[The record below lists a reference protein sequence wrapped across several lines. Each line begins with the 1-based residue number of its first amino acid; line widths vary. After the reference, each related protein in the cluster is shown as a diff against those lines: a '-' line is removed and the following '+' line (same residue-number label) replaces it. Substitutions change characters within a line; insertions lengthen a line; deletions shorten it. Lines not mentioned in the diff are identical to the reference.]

1 VPRLGWTHTP
11 VVVTAIGKSNR
22 CSNEFR
28 RVDVVEGGQLDR
40 NRQLLLD
47 CPPEMK
53 IFTLVVIAAVA
64 VYIGLCW
71 LLYARQNQML
81 YFPPAESN
89 PRGFSALRIPSG
101 DVIIK
106 VWQLHSDVARALLY
120 FGGNAEDVAADLTD
134 FDPVFRDRAVYLV
147 NYRGYG
153 GSTGAPSEAG
163 LVADAQAVYDALQ
176 VRHEHIAVMGRSL
189 GSGVATALAATR
201 PVEKLV
207 LVTPY
212 DSLTNVAA
220 DHYGWVPVRWL
231 LKDRYDSATRMSA
244 VSVPVFVVVAEH
256 DEVIFRP
263 RSDALIA
270 AIPTARRQVL
280 ILPGATHNDLGG
292 VATFL
297 TPVQEFLA
305 ND

>member
-1 VPRLGWTHTP
+1 
-11 VVVTAIGKSNR
+11 
-22 CSNEFR
+22 
-28 RVDVVEGGQLDR
+28 
-40 NRQLLLD
+40 
-47 CPPEMK
+47 MK
-53 IFTLVVIAAVA
+53 IFTLAVIAAAA

-81 YFPPAESN
+81 YFPAAESN
-89 PRGFSALRIPSG
+89 PRGFNALRIPSG
-101 DVIIK
+101 DAVIK
-106 VWQLHSDVARALLY
+106 VWQLHADVAPALLY

-163 LVADAQAVYDALQ
+163 LVADAQAVYDALHI
-176 VRHEHIAVMGRSL
+176 RHEHIAVMGRSL

-201 PVEKLV
+201 PVEKLI

-212 DSLTNVAA
+212 DSIANVAA
-220 DHYGWVPVRWL
+220 DHFGWVPVRWL
-231 LKDRYDSATRMSA
+231 LNDRYDSARRMSA
-244 VSVPVFVVVAEH
+244 VGVPVLVMIAEH

-280 ILPGATHNDLGG
+280 IIPGATHNDLGG

-305 ND
+305 KD